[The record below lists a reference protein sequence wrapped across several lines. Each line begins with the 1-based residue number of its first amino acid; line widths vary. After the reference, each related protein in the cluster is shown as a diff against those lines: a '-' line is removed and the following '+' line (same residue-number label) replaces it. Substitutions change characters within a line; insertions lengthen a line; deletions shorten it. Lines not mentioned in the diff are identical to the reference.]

1 MMERAKPPVRKIK
14 PPTPRFHYSLA
25 KVTGSQEAR
34 LMENALREPLRGMG
48 LSFFAI
54 GHEDGSYDVMG
65 DSGASALA
73 DGDLRSARAVA
84 AHIKKAG

>member
-1 MMERAKPPVRKIK
+1 MTERAKPPVRKIK

-65 DSGASALA
+65 DSGSRALEDA
-73 DGDLRSARAVA
+73 VLQGARAVA
-84 AHIKKAG
+84 DKIKMAG